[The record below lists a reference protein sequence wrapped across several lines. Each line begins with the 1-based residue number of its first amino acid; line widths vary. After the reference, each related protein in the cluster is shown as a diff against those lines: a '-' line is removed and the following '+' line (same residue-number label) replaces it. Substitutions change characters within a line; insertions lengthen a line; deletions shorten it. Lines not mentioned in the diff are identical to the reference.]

1 MQQAQAQGGLSE
13 QQQKAMQQQMQRAQ
27 EAMQQ
32 AQQSLQQGQQ
42 SSASQQQREATQAL
56 QQAQQEMQKQREPG
70 PEQEQAMKA
79 LAEQQ
84 KQLEDEILRLAE
96 EAKQRKNPEAR
107 RALEDAAEASRK
119 AQQAMQQ
126 GEEEESQQQQ
136 EQTQK
141 KLEQAREELE
151 EERDSY
157 LDQRQEELLFR
168 MKEEL
173 RAFLEKQQPITLET
187 EALQAEADKGSLSR
201 PSRRKLNQFAEEEQ
215 ALSKRVETMVTALTE
230 EGNLVYR
237 TVLQAN
243 RDDLLEIARR
253 LAGRNPDPSRFT
265 TMLQRDVEK
274 RSQDLFAA
282 LEREQKR
289 REEERKEEQEQQQ
302 QQQQQEGQNRF
313 NQQRQKLVSLI
324 AELEMLKQLESDT
337 RRSTEDLE
345 TLVSLRQG
353 DDASVAEAALVERL
367 LHRHAE
373 ITKLFEAIKQ
383 GVEETMQSMQ
393 QGDEEAPKE
402 GSGR

>member
-1 MQQAQAQGGLSE
+1 
-13 QQQKAMQQQMQRAQ
+13 
-27 EAMQQ
+27 
-32 AQQSLQQGQQ
+32 
-42 SSASQQQREATQAL
+42 
-56 QQAQQEMQKQREPG
+56 
-70 PEQEQAMKA
+70 
-79 LAEQQ
+79 
-84 KQLEDEILRLAE
+84 
-96 EAKQRKNPEAR
+96 
-107 RALEDAAEASRK
+107 
-119 AQQAMQQ
+119 
-126 GEEEESQQQQ
+126 
-136 EQTQK
+136 
-141 KLEQAREELE
+141 
-151 EERDSY
+151 
-157 LDQRQEELLFR
+157 
-168 MKEEL
+168 
-173 RAFLEKQQPITLET
+173 
-187 EALQAEADKGSLSR
+187 
-201 PSRRKLNQFAEEEQ
+201 
-215 ALSKRVETMVTALTE
+215 
-230 EGNLVYR
+230 
-237 TVLQAN
+237 
-243 RDDLLEIARR
+243 
-253 LAGRNPDPSRFT
+253 
-265 TMLQRDVEK
+265 MLQRDVEK

>member
-1 MQQAQAQGGLSE
+1 M
-13 QQQKAMQQQMQRAQ
+13 
-27 EAMQQ
+27 
-32 AQQSLQQGQQ
+32 
-42 SSASQQQREATQAL
+42 
-56 QQAQQEMQKQREPG
+56 
-70 PEQEQAMKA
+70 
-79 LAEQQ
+79 
-84 KQLEDEILRLAE
+84 
-96 EAKQRKNPEAR
+96 
-107 RALEDAAEASRK
+107 
-119 AQQAMQQ
+119 
-126 GEEEESQQQQ
+126 
-136 EQTQK
+136 
-141 KLEQAREELE
+141 
-151 EERDSY
+151 
-157 LDQRQEELLFR
+157 
-168 MKEEL
+168 
-173 RAFLEKQQPITLET
+173 
-187 EALQAEADKGSLSR
+187 
-201 PSRRKLNQFAEEEQ
+201 
-215 ALSKRVETMVTALTE
+215 
-230 EGNLVYR
+230 
-237 TVLQAN
+237 LQAN

-253 LAGRNPDPSRFT
+253 LAGRNPDASRFT

-289 REEERKEEQEQQQ
+289 RDEERKEEQEQQ

-373 ITKLFEAIKQ
+373 ITKLFEQIKQ